1 MILNIRTIVIFLLLS
16 SGIIEGQNIEIE
28 NVTISR
34 VALKIGELHEEQE
47 SEGPLFTYQIKFVNN
62 SDSILRIYPSESKF
76 EQLFRYKNKLYS
88 NDVVSFSLLP
98 FLLNKKVIEISK
110 GDFYMLEFSTR
121 ILLGT
126 NIRDSIDRD
135 YDYTK
140 EIMQILPTLRIVYKD
155 KYNQFQSSGI
165 NNVTI
170 GTYTYT
176 PK

>member
-16 SGIIEGQNIEIE
+16 CGIEGQNIEIE

-34 VALKIGELHEEQE
+34 VALKIDELHEEQE
-47 SEGPLFTYQIKFVNN
+47 SEGPIFTYQIKFVNN
-62 SDSILRIYPSESKF
+62 SDSILRVYPSESKF
-76 EQLFRYKNKLYS
+76 EQFFRYKNKLYS
-88 NDVVSFSLLP
+88 SDVVSSSLLP

-110 GDFYMLEFSTR
+110 GDSSMLKFSAR

-155 KYNQFQSSGI
+155 KCNRFQSSGI